1 MNQCN
6 SEWIQQAK
14 AAPNAEALLEL
25 ANANGLNL
33 TASQAQNYYDQ
44 LNPKMGELED
54 DDLDVVAG
62 GRGGCSEGNTIT
74 FANSFCSRWTCAN
87 CGGVKGQTE
96 IFGSVYRD
104 ACTGCGATDVTCRA
118 CKYVSGDGVVLHC
131 LHP

>member
-1 MNQCN
+1 MKNLN
-6 SEWIQQAK
+6 AEMIEKAKVAKSAEELLEIAK
-14 AAPNAEALLEL
+14 ANNIEMTADEA
-25 ANANGLNL
+25 AAYF
-33 TASQAQNYYDQ
+33 AQ
-44 LNPKMGELED
+44 LNPKFGELSD
-54 DDLDVVAG
+54 DDLDAVAG